1 MTKLVVLGTANV
13 IPDERHGNSHLL
25 LTASSGSTLIDC
37 GGCNPIVSVRQAGV
51 DPNDVHT
58 LIVTHFHP
66 DHVSGLPGFL
76 LSLWV
81 MGRQRSLCICGL
93 RSTLGKCQAMMNLF
107 GWVDWPQF
115 FPVVFVEL
123 EMKENVPVLETPD
136 YRIVASPTRHFV
148 PTIAVRITSTGGRSA
163 VYSSDS
169 SPCDSVVRLASGADI
184 LLHEASGAQVGH
196 SSAAMAGSIARLAG
210 VGRLAL
216 IHYDVKTSSDA
227 LMAEA
232 QATFDGEITLTQD
245 LDEFEL

>member
-25 LTASSGSTLIDC
+25 LTASGGSTLIDC
-37 GGCNPIVSVRQAGV
+37 GGCNPIVSVRRAGV

-81 MGRQRSLCICGL
+81 MGRQRSLRICGL

-148 PTIAVRITSTGGRSA
+148 PTIAVRITSTGGRS
-163 VYSSDS
+163 VMYSSDS
-169 SPCDSVVRLASGADI
+169 SPCDSVVRLASGVDI
-184 LLHEASGAQVGH
+184 LLHEASGAQAGH
-196 SSAAMAGSIARLAG
+196 SSAAMAGAIARLAG

-216 IHYDVKTSSDA
+216 IHYDVRTSSDA

>member
-13 IPDERHGNSHLL
+13 IPDEKHGNSHML
-25 LTASSGSTLIDC
+25 LTGSSGSTLIDC
-37 GGCNPIVSVRQAGV
+37 GGCNPIVSVKRAGV
-51 DPNDVHT
+51 DPDDVHT
-58 LIVTHFHP
+58 LIVTHFHA

-81 MGRQRSLCICGL
+81 MGRQRSLRICGL
-93 RSTLGKCQAMMNLF
+93 RSTLGKCQGMMNLF

-123 EMKENVPVLETPD
+123 EMKENVPVLEMPD
-136 YRIVASPTRHFV
+136 YRIVASPTRHFI
-148 PTIAVRITSTGGRSA
+148 PTIGVRITSTGGRSA
-163 VYSSDS
+163 TYSSDT

>member
-1 MTKLVVLGTANV
+1 
-13 IPDERHGNSHLL
+13 
-25 LTASSGSTLIDC
+25 
-37 GGCNPIVSVRQAGV
+37 VS
-51 DPNDVHT
+51 
-58 LIVTHFHP
+58 
-66 DHVSGLPGFL
+66 
-76 LSLWV
+76 
-81 MGRQRSLCICGL
+81 
-93 RSTLGKCQAMMNLF
+93 
-107 GWVDWPQF
+107 
-115 FPVVFVEL
+115 
-123 EMKENVPVLETPD
+123 VLETPD
-136 YRIVASPTRHFV
+136 YHIVASPTRHFI
-148 PTIAVRITSTGGRSA
+148 PTIGVRITSAGGRSA
-163 VYSSDS
+163 TYSSDT

>member
-13 IPDERHGNSHLL
+13 IPDEKHGNSHLL

-37 GGCNPIVSVRQAGV
+37 GGCNPIVSVRRAGV

-81 MGRQRSLCICGL
+81 MGRQRSLRICGL

-123 EMKENVPVLETPD
+123 EMKETVPVLETPD

-148 PTIAVRITSTGGRSA
+148 PTIAVRITATGGRSV

-169 SPCDSVVRLASGADI
+169 SPCDSVVRLASGVDI

-196 SSAAMAGSIARLAG
+196 SSAAMAGAIARLAG

-216 IHYDVKTSSDA
+216 IHYDVRTSSDA

-232 QATFDGEITLTQD
+232 HATFDGEITLTQD

>member
-1 MTKLVVLGTANV
+1 MTKLVILGTANV
-13 IPDERHGNSHLL
+13 IPDENHGNSHLL
-25 LTASSGSTLIDC
+25 LVANSGSTLIDC
-37 GGCNPIVSVRQAGV
+37 GGGNPIVSVRRAGV

-66 DHVSGLPGFL
+66 DHISGLPGFL

-81 MGRQRSLCICGL
+81 MGRQRSLRICGP

-115 FPVVFVEL
+115 FQVVFVEL
-123 EMKENVPVLETPD
+123 EMKEDVPVLETPD

-148 PTIAVRITSTGGRSA
+148 PTIGVRITSTGGRSV

-169 SPCDSVVRLASGADI
+169 SPCDTVVRMASGADI
-184 LLHEASGAQVGH
+184 LLHEATGAQVGH
-196 SSAAMAGSIARLAG
+196 SSAAMAGTMARLAG
-210 VGRLAL
+210 VGHLAL
-216 IHYDVKTSSDA
+216 IHYDVKVTPDD
-227 LMAEA
+227 LLAEA
-232 QATFDGEITLTQD
+232 QTTFDGKITITQD